1 MEELIEKIKE
11 YKIIVIC
18 VCLGL
23 VLGGFF
29 LLKPFAQTP
38 TKETQLQTEVAAVP
52 KDSTDEKEMEIRRK
66 RWWSK
71 I

>member
-18 VCLGL
+18 AGLGL

-29 LLKPFAQTP
+29 LLNPARQTP
-38 TKETQLQTEVAAVP
+38 AK
-52 KDSTDEKEMEIRRK
+52 
-66 RWWSK
+66 
-71 I
+71 